1 MVITKGNS
9 LKTNQNF
16 LLGPDSMKE
25 ISLDYRYLKAFM
37 ITARTLNFSKA
48 AQELSIAQSAV
59 SRQIKLLEESVGQQ
73 LIIRS
78 SKKVILTD
86 RGESLLKELDHFEGK
101 LQDIFFAHMNKTV
114 KVGILHGLLET
125 WFNDVMVEYSK
136 TSLHQLSVEVNS
148 LENLKE
154 KLHNGKYDLIFT
166 TENIQSEIV
175 SSLKLFEEKMVL
187 VSRKEINPKEAYEY
201 PWIVYSDQ
209 DHLFQLFKKRSQKI
223 IIVNSITTI
232 QKLVNKGVGIAIVPD
247 HTLDKDSN
255 LKVYD
260 LKGLAKQHIHLSSLN
275 FKTMPDHLKKLVEMI
290 KKK

>member
-1 MVITKGNS
+1 
-9 LKTNQNF
+9 
-16 LLGPDSMKE
+16 MKD
-25 ISLDYRYLKAFM
+25 ISLDYRYLKAIM
-37 ITARTLNFSKA
+37 VTSRCLNFSKA
-48 AQELSIAQSAV
+48 AQALNIAQSAI

-78 SKKVILTD
+78 SKKVLLTEK
-86 RGESLLKELDHFEGK
+86 GEALLKELNSFEGK
-101 LQDIFFAHMNKTV
+101 LQDIFFGHMNKTV
-114 KVGILHGLLET
+114 RVGILHGLLET
-125 WFNDVMVEYSK
+125 WFNDVMVEFSK

-154 KLHNGKYDLIFT
+154 KLQNGKYDIIFT

-175 SSLKLFEEKMVL
+175 SSLKLFEEKMIL
-187 VSRKEINPKEAYEY
+187 VSKKEINPKEAYEY
-201 PWIVYSDQ
+201 PWIVYSEQ

-223 IIVNSITTI
+223 IVVNSITTI

-247 HTLDKDSN
+247 HTIDKDSS
-255 LKVYD
+255 LKTYD

-275 FKTMPDHLKKLVEMI
+275 FKAMPEHLKKLVDMI